1 MPAILIADDDA
12 VIRLMFQ
19 RALGGVGECEG
30 VGTGE
35 EAVER
40 LGRRRYD
47 AVILDLNMPGGDGFT
62 VLREMRREGA
72 LNADTLVCVVS
83 ADGTCS
89 TRVRALRD
97 PRPARSL
104 FLTKPVRLATLTAVV
119 GDALRRRL
127 GSTSIPPPALA
138 SAR

>member
-1 MPAILIADDDA
+1 MASILIADDDV
-12 VIRLMFQ
+12 VIRVMFA
-19 RALGGVGECEG
+19 RALGAVGECES

-35 EAVER
+35 DAVE
-40 LGRRRYD
+40 LLSKRRFD
-47 AVILDLNMPGGDGFT
+47 AVILDLNMPGGDGFS
-62 VLREMRREGA
+62 VLSEMRRDGS

-89 TRVRALRD
+89 TRVRAMRD

-119 GDALRRRL
+119 GEALRRRL
-127 GSTSIPPPALA
+127 GPASIPPP
-138 SAR
+138 S

>member
-1 MPAILIADDDA
+1 MAAILIADDDA
-12 VIRLMFQ
+12 VIRLMFE
-19 RALGGVGECEG
+19 RALQGVGKCEG

-35 EAVER
+35 AAVER
-40 LGRRRYD
+40 LSRRRFD
-47 AVILDLNMPGGDGFT
+47 AVILDLNMPGGDGFS
-62 VLREMRREGA
+62 VLTEMRKPSS

-97 PRPARSL
+97 PRPSRSL

-127 GSTSIPPPALA
+127 GPTSIPPPC
-138 SAR
+138 